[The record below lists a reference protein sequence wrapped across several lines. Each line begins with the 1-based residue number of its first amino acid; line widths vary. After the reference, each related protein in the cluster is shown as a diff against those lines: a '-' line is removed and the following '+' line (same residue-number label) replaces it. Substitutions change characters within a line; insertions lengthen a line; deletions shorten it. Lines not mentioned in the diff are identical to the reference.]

1 MAASHHQR
9 NEHELGQ
16 TLGDGEGQGVLQ
28 CGNLGLHR
36 VGHDW
41 VTEQQQEICKTASL
55 RLLAQ
60 KPLRMDGYI
69 FSPYHLCA
77 NTHIKITYF
86 TLLEFDSLQGTL
98 KCNFFFF
105 FFFFFCLIS
114 QSYCPVTD
122 NSIPFYMKAPGN
134 LVYVYPFS
142 KETWIHNS
150 Y

>member
-69 FSPYHLCA
+69 FSPYHLCS

-86 TLLEFDSLQGTL
+86 TLLELLTVYKSLSNAIFVCVL
-98 KCNFFFF
+98 NF
-105 FFFFFCLIS
+105 
-114 QSYCPVTD
+114 PVLLSS
-122 NSIPFYMKAPGN
+122 NR
-134 LVYVYPFS
+134 
-142 KETWIHNS
+142 
-150 Y
+150 